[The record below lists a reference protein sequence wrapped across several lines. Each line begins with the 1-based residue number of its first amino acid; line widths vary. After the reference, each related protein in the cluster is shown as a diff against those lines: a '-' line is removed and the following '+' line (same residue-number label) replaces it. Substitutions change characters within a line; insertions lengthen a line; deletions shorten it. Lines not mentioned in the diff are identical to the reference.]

1 MLSNSIVT
9 LPRVRKIILKLIDN
23 KELPSDWVREIALI
37 AENNPIPEDLEK
49 RLLRYKEKGDFL

>member
-1 MLSNSIVT
+1 MIGYTSILVYLFDT
-9 LPRVRKIILKLIDN
+9 DVPASIEK
-23 KELPSDWVREIALI
+23 DWVREIALI